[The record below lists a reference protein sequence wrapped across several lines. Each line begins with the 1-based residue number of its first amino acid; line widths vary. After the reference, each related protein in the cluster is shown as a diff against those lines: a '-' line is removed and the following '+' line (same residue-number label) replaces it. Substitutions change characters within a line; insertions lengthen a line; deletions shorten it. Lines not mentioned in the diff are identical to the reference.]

1 MPSRTTFELAQFN
14 RDVENA
20 RRIFDELPT
29 TYQKRVI
36 RPTMLAIARE
46 IRNTARKSTAFTDR
60 SGRLRKSIRAKAY
73 KSSSR
78 LPVAAYVEAG
88 GEGARQAHLVEAG
101 HRGPRPAPPHPFLE
115 PAVQAAQ
122 QRAGQI
128 IRTIFERQTLKV
140 AAALRRRFPT
150 GKQR

>member
-1 MPSRTTFELAQFN
+1 MPRTSFDVDQFT

-29 TYQKRVI
+29 TYQKRVV
-36 RPTMLAIARE
+36 RPTILAIARAV
-46 IRNTARKSTAFTDR
+46 RNEARKSTAFTDR
-60 SGRLRKSIRAKAY
+60 SGRLRKTIRAKAY
-73 KSSSR
+73 KSSAR
-78 LPVAAYVEAG
+78 LPVAAYIEAG
-88 GEGARQAHLVEAG
+88 GAGARQAHLVEAG

-140 AAALRRRFPT
+140 AAALRRKFPT
-150 GKQR
+150 GKPR

>member
-1 MPSRTTFELAQFN
+1 MPTSSRFDLAQFN

-29 TYQKRVI
+29 TYQKGVI
-36 RPTMLAIARE
+36 RPTVLAIARE
-46 IRNTARKSTAFTDR
+46 IRKAARKSASFTDR
-60 SGRLRKSIRAKAY
+60 SGRLRKSIRARAY

-88 GEGARQAHLVEAG
+88 GAGARQAHLVESG
-101 HRGPRPAPPHPFLE
+101 HRGPKPAPPHPFLE

-122 QRAGQI
+122 QRASQI
-128 IRTIFERQTLKV
+128 IRTVFERQTLKV
-140 AAALRRRFPT
+140 ADRLRRKFPT
-150 GKQR
+150 GKIR

>member
-1 MPSRTTFELAQFN
+1 MPSNTRLDIAQFE

-20 RRIFDELPT
+20 RRIFAELPT

-36 RPTMLAIARE
+36 RPTILAIARE
-46 IRNTARKSTAFTDR
+46 IRKVARQSSGFADR
-60 SGRLRKSIRAKAY
+60 TGRLRKTIRARAY
-73 KSSSR
+73 RSSSR
-78 LPVAAYVEAG
+78 LPVAAYVQAG

-128 IRTIFERQTLKV
+128 IRDVFERQTLKV
-140 AAALRRRFPT
+140 AAALRRKFPT
-150 GKQR
+150 GKTR